1 MTMSDRIAIQVQDTR
16 GNWLTIQ
23 LLKAHSL
30 QQITS
35 ALNVARQR
43 RPGKT
48 LRICDGSSYQTLL
61 ASDPVHG
68 KAAGFAQVA

>member
-1 MTMSDRIAIQVQDTR
+1 MSDRIAIQVQDTR

-30 QQITS
+30 EQINAVLT
-35 ALNVARQR
+35 VARER

-48 LRICDGSSYQTLL
+48 LRICDGSRYQTLP
-61 ASDPVHG
+61 ASNPAYG
-68 KAAGFAQVA
+68 EAAGFARVA